1 VKKLLN
7 EIFSISRNERIGL
20 LCLIIILLIVI
31 AYTAFSSH
39 IYENTEYIKQTT
51 YNFQASIDSS
61 RIDTITKKKKKKKKT
76 KLKKS
81 ENSKHHT
88 LTATDLEE
96 TKTY

>member
-1 VKKLLN
+1 MKKLLN

-39 IYENTEYIKQTT
+39 IYENTEYIKQTK
-51 YNFQASIDSS
+51 YDFQASIDSS
-61 RIDTITKKKKKKKKT
+61 RIDTITKKKKKKT

>member
-1 VKKLLN
+1 MKKLLN

-39 IYENTEYIKQTT
+39 ISENTEYIKQTT
-51 YNFQASIDSS
+51 YDFQASIDSS
-61 RIDTITKKKKKKKKT
+61 RIDTITKKKKKKT

>member
-1 VKKLLN
+1 MKKRLN
-7 EIFSISRNERIGL
+7 DIFSISRNERIGL
-20 LCLIIILLIVI
+20 LCLSIILLIVI

-39 IYENTEYIKQTT
+39 IYENTEPIKQST
-51 YNFQASIDSS
+51 YDFQASIDSS
-61 RIDTITKKKKKKKKT
+61 RIDTITKKKKKKT

-81 ENSKHHT
+81 KNSKHRT

>member
-1 VKKLLN
+1 MKKLLN

-31 AYTAFSSH
+31 AYTAFLSH

-51 YNFQASIDSS
+51 YDFQASIDSS
-61 RIDTITKKKKKKKKT
+61 RIDTITKKKKKKT